1 MVPESASYS
10 AEKIEIKKENT
21 KTYAVDYENG
31 CINGFCDGKEAVKQ
45 AIRKI
50 LETDRFLYL
59 IYSFNYG
66 FERNYEDVSSGSIYP
81 ILRKNIEEALL
92 QDDRIQ
98 EVKDFSFS
106 RNGSD
111 VSVKFTVVTGE
122 DEFDYEKV
130 VKVGV

>member
-10 AEKIEIKKENT
+10 VEKIEVKKENT
-21 KTYAVDYENG
+21 KTYALDYENN

-45 AIRKI
+45 AVRKI

-66 FERNYEDVSSGSIYP
+66 FERDYEGTGAGSIYP

-92 QDDRIQ
+92 QDDRIN

-106 RNGSD
+106 RSGGD
-111 VSVKFTVVTGE
+111 VSVKFTVVTEE

-130 VKVGV
+130 VRADV